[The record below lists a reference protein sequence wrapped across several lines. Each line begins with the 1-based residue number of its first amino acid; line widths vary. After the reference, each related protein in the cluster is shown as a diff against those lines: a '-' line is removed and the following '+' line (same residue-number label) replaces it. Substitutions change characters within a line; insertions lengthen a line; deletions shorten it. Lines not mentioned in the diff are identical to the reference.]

1 MTPSIDGVTHTFAEH
16 GLYNGLFLMRDD
28 QTGTYWDHT
37 TGEAV
42 YGPGVGKVL
51 EIANVLHSRADQASA
66 NYPDAL
72 IALSN
77 RALRTDEEMKT
88 SGLLAL
94 VRGHL
99 DKMFS
104 STVDEHDTR
113 LPNMDIGLGVWV
125 GEDGR
130 YYPYERVLAEGRAV
144 LDTFQGQ
151 RTLVFLDPASFV
163 LSSFTVDDDAL
174 VDSDD
179 LRWDDDVL
187 RLSNGQYVERSIL
200 YDPDGTRVAAARPLQ
215 IFTRWY
221 GFALTFPDAE
231 IYGADK

>member
-16 GLYNGLFLMRDD
+16 GLYDGLFLMRDEE
-28 QTGTYWDHT
+28 TGTFWDHL

-51 EIANVLHSRADQASA
+51 EIANLLHSRADQVLA

-72 IALSN
+72 IALSD
-77 RALRTDEEMKT
+77 RSIRTNEDMEPR
-88 SGLLAL
+88 SLLQR
-94 VRGHL
+94 VRGGL
-99 DKMFS
+99 NRMFS
-104 STVDEHDTR
+104 STVEEEDSR
-113 LPNMDIGLGVWV
+113 LPTMDIGLGLWL
-125 GEDGR
+125 GEEAR
-130 YYPYERVLAEGRAV
+130 YYSYDEVVAAGRAV

-151 RTLVFLDPASFV
+151 QTLVFLDPVTFV
-163 LSSFTVDDDAL
+163 LSAFHVDGEG
-174 VDSDD
+174 
-179 LRWDDDVL
+179 LRWDGDVL

-200 YDPDGTRVAAARPLQ
+200 YDPDGSRAEAGRPLQ

-231 IYGADK
+231 IYEEGP